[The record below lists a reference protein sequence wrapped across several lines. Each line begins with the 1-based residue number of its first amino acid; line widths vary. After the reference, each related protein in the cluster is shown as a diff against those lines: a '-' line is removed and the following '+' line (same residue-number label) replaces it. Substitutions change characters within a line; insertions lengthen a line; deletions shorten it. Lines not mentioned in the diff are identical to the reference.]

1 MGVVFGRETSVP
13 HRPLHSKVSW
23 IAAAAAI
30 LVVSDGPTPGVASN
44 AGEINILET
53 RSIATATFER
63 MHESVRSVPDAD
75 HPVPELGILRV
86 RP

>member
-30 LVVSDGPTPGVASN
+30 LVVSN

-53 RSIATATFER
+53 RSIATAPFER

-75 HPVPELGILRV
+75 HPVPEPGIFRV